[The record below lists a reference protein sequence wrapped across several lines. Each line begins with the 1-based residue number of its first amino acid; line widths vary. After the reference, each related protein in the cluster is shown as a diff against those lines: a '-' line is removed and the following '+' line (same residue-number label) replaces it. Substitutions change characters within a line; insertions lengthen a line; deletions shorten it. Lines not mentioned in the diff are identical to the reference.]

1 MADKKRPAAKPAA
14 DKKTASKALTKGRPA
29 KATAGIASA
38 IESAQATPILAAAS
52 MAEAAQKSEPANG
65 EFLTPAGLQPK
76 RELMWRRIFVA
87 ALNVVT
93 WLWLANWMA
102 SILGAGGWSVVDYI
116 MLACF
121 LIGTPWSVLGF
132 WNAII
137 GLWLLMFVKDPMK
150 ETAPYLAAGDTTDR
164 IGIRTAVF
172 MTLRNEDPERALK
185 RFDIIRESTN
195 ATGQGHAFGWF
206 VLSDTPDGTEAA
218 EKEEAAFNA
227 WKKSRGNPADL
238 IYRRRTE
245 NVGYKAGNVR
255 DFCERWG
262 DQYEL
267 MLPLD
272 ADSLM
277 SGASIVKLVRI
288 MEAYPKLGL
297 LQSLVVGM
305 PSQSAFARIFQFGMR
320 HGMRSYTMGQSWWV
334 GDCGPF
340 WGHNAVVRIKPFR
353 DECHLPILPGKPPLG
368 GHILS
373 HDQVEATF
381 MRRAGYECRV
391 LPLEMGSYE
400 ENPPTILD
408 FTKRD
413 TRWCQGN
420 MQYWSLI
427 STPGLKPMSRFQ
439 LAWAILMFLGTPAW
453 TLFIALSA
461 VKPFMADASMFPATS
476 AIALY
481 LVYLGMYLSPKIAGF
496 IDILASGTESARYG
510 GRLKF
515 LAGALVELVFSFLLG
530 AVATF
535 RITIFMIGLLFGRT
549 VTWNGQAR
557 DAYGLPWDVAMQGLW
572 PQLVFGIGIMLLS
585 FVGAPGLF
593 WWGLPMT
600 LGYVLAVPLA
610 VYTANP
616 ATGTAFARMKLCAIP
631 EEFREP
637 EELTALKSAA
647 TPVAA

>member
-1 MADKKRPAAKPAA
+1 MAAKTRPTTTKSAAKKVSNKAKAPVVQAKRGEAAPAAEAVTTPVVAA
-14 DKKTASKALTKGRPA
+14 M
-29 KATAGIASA
+29 SA
-38 IESAQATPILAAAS
+38 ITAQTAPV
-52 MAEAAQKSEPANG
+52 QPAHM
-65 EFLTPAGLQPK
+65 TPAGLQPQ

-87 ALNVVT
+87 TLNLVT
-93 WLWLANWMA
+93 WLWLASWMA

-132 WNAII
+132 WNAVI
-137 GLWLLMFVKDPMK
+137 GLWLLLFVKDPMK
-150 ETAPYLAAGDTTDR
+150 ETAPYLSAGDSTGK

-195 ATGQGHAFGWF
+195 ATGQGQAFGWF

-227 WKKSRGNPADL
+227 WKKSRGNPSDL

-245 NVGYKAGNVR
+245 NTGYKAGNVR

-277 SGASIVKLVRI
+277 SGAAIVKLVRI
-288 MEAYPKLGL
+288 MEAYPRLGL

-420 MQYWSLI
+420 MQYWPLI

-461 VKPFMADASMFPATS
+461 IKPFMADAPVFPAAS

-496 IDILASGTESARYG
+496 IDILASGSESARYG

-515 LAGALVELVFSFLLG
+515 LAGAVTELVFSFLLG

-535 RITIFMIGLLFGRT
+535 RITIFMIGMLFGRT

-557 DAYGLPWDVAMQGLW
+557 DAYGLPWALAFQGLW
-572 PQLVFGIGIMLLS
+572 PQLAFGIVVMLVS
-585 FVGAPGLF
+585 YIGAPGLF

-600 LGYVLAVPLA
+600 LGYVLAMALA
-610 VYTANP
+610 VFTADP
-616 ATGTAFARMKLCAIP
+616 AMGATFARWQLCGIP
-631 EEFREP
+631 EEFKEP
-637 EELTALKSAA
+637 EELAALRTA
-647 TPVAA
+647 TPSPTV